1 MADQQTPRFMT
12 KAEYARHRGVSK
24 PYITKLAQ
32 NGVLVMRG
40 GKVDVRATDTVLDD
54 KPVDDV
60 EPPPAARPPVSAPPS
75 RTAADTLP
83 QAGGAS
89 FGQARTIEMVFRAKL
104 RRLEFETKQGRL
116 IEADAVRRRIAENV
130 RTLRDGLLG
139 LAATAF
145 QISERFFSSRS
156 FLRPHPSIRRALSCN
171 PLYLGIP
178 APNLGDFPMIVPK
191 NGSEQEFVNRAI

>member
-60 EPPPAARPPVSAPPS
+60 EPPPAARPPASAPPS
-75 RTAADTLP
+75 RSAADTLP

-130 RTLRDGLLG
+130 RALRDGLLG
-139 LAATAF
+139 LPDRITSSIAAETGMEHRKVHVLLTTE
-145 QISERFFSSRS
+145 ITRE
-156 FLRPHPSIRRALSCN
+156 LEALAN
-171 PLYLGIP
+171 
-178 APNLGDFPMIVPK
+178 
-191 NGSEQEFVNRAI
+191 AIGGM